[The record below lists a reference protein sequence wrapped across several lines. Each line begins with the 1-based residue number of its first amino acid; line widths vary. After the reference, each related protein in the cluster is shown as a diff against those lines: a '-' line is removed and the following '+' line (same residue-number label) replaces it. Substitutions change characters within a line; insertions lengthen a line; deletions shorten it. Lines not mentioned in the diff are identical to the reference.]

1 MEWFLAAAI
10 FTAVLVLFLV
20 VRNARRRGGRLSE
33 LRIPYSASIPD
44 MTEIQIPEAMKQ
56 QFLFWGGALAGVLS
70 AAVTHQLDVLKT
82 LRHVGRAAPDTFAG
96 YWFGLPMGSFAQGER
111 FAVTLVLNATLQKRL
126 DKWEKKVQRRSGKAA
141 VLISFLLS
149 MLASGIGE
157 FLSNPPVVVKNYQ
170 IAENVPISQA
180 CVELYDEGGS
190 GRFFNGVGFGVLR
203 KSLANAIVLQTMVPT
218 KAVLRAVSPILLG
231 ASTAQSKTMLGFV
244 AGSITGSIA
253 EVLTNHPDQ
262 VKTLTQTGMP
272 LLEALAVATSNPL
285 RGALWAGIRK
295 GVIRGINWGG
305 LAMFTALFEYVY
317 RAKKRMEK
325 AASVDV
331 ERPVLVEAVVGA

>member
-1 MEWFLAAAI
+1 MGYWLAALICAAALVVFLA
-10 FTAVLVLFLV
+10 
-20 VRNARRRGGRLSE
+20 VRNSRRRVGRIAD

-44 MTEIQIPEAMKQ
+44 ITDIPIPEAVKQ

-82 LRHVGRAAPDTFAG
+82 LSHVGQAAPETFAG

-126 DKWEKKVQRRSGKAA
+126 DKWEKKVQRKSGKAA
-141 VLISFLLS
+141 VFISFLLS
-149 MLASGIGE
+149 MVASGFGE
-157 FLSNPPVVVKNYQ
+157 FLSNPPVVIKNYQ
-170 IAENVPISQA
+170 IAESSTISQA
-180 CVELYDEGGS
+180 VADLYEEGGS

-218 KAVLRAVSPILLG
+218 KAVLRAVSPALLG
-231 ASTAQSKTMLGFV
+231 ATTAQSKTLLGFL

-272 LLEALAVATSNPL
+272 LFEALAIASRNPL
-285 RGALWAGIRK
+285 RGAFWAGIRK

-305 LAMFTALFEYVY
+305 LALFTALFEYVY
-317 RAKKRMEK
+317 RAKKRLEK
-325 AASVDV
+325 AALADV
-331 ERPVLVEAVVGA
+331 ERPVLIEAVVGA